1 VEIRSRERHAQALTV
16 ERGIVPLDELAART
30 DPRGNDMTPGNE
42 RAVFKCGR
50 TTGKTHGELNAVH
63 SSFRVRYTT
72 NGNRDVIMMGKTLVI
87 VSPPEASQQWVWLG
101 PGDRVVFGVPGDSG
115 SLVFDYQGKALGM
128 YLGGQR
134 YAEDYSATPPIK
146 APSVDGIHFVT
157 PIVPIIDSI
166 RAEVQ
171 ADPSFDG
178 LPVDVEFLWG

>member
-1 VEIRSRERHAQALTV
+1 ME
-16 ERGIVPLDELAART
+16 GDIVSLDELAART
-30 DPRGNDMTPGNE
+30 DRRENDMTHDNE

-50 TTGKTHGELNAVH
+50 TTGKTRGELNAVN
-63 SSFRVRYTT
+63 SSVRVRYTT
-72 NGNRDVIMMGKTLVI
+72 KGNRDIIMVGKALAV

-101 PGDRVVFGVPGDSG
+101 PGDRVVFGAPGDSG

-134 YAEDYSATPPIK
+134 YAEDHSVT
-146 APSVDGIHFVT
+146 PSVDVIHFVT
-157 PIVPIIDSI
+157 PIVPIINSI
-166 RAEVQ
+166 RATVQ